1 MPFCL
6 LTRATLQHA
15 RTREARPRV
24 WQRLRAWINNAIL
37 EHKIMHNVNYITCK
51 VHENGLEIVQDEVMP
66 CRITSIN
73 KLSTRGKISGFSSKS
88 ANRLRRLLLDIDFS
102 QSWAICLTLPKIKE
116 VHDINFSDL
125 WHGFTVLVSRKLKN
139 AFIWRVELQLRKV
152 PHWHCVWCGDY
163 QSALS
168 FKYLW
173 HDYIQRRLVCSL
185 PFFLYSV
192 KIQQVYSGS
201 SALMYLTAHMSK
213 HKSSQLGW
221 KGRQWGVVNRSVLSL
236 RPSCSSFHVPP
247 VVWRDVSRQFRRL
260 AANLDKQGIYTG
272 AFGKSRFRKM
282 IFGRD
287 EERFMRIWRFFFD
300 AWRDSEKGV

>member
-1 MPFCL
+1 MPFRI

-37 EHKIMHNVNYITCK
+37 EHKIMQNVNYITCK
-51 VHENGLEIVQDEVMP
+51 VHENGLEIVQDGVMP
-66 CRITSIN
+66 SRITSIN

-102 QSWAICLTLPKIKE
+102 QSWAICLTLPKIKDGQ
-116 VHDINFSDL
+116 DINFSEL
-125 WHGFTVLVSRKLKN
+125 WHGFTVLVSRKLN
-139 AFIWRVELQLRKV
+139 NSFIWRVELQQRKV

-163 QSALS
+163 HSALS
-168 FKYLW
+168 FKFLW

-221 KGRQWGVVNRSVLSL
+221 KGRQWGVVNRSCLSL
-236 RPSCSSFHVPP
+236 CPPCSSFHVP
-247 VVWRDVSRQFRRL
+247 VEVWRDVTRQFRRL
-260 AANLDKQGIYTG
+260 SANLDKQGIYSG

-300 AWRDSEKGV
+300 AWRDSHQLQ